1 MDAERI
7 AWDIPLPSPSRPS
20 PVLRFLPPLP
30 SPHHLSPRHILR
42 SVFVPSLCCP
52 ASIVSLL
59 FLLCCLFCFALFA
72 LLGARVG
79 LLCASSPSL
88 PPFSFLC
95 SACLLCAPLA
105 YCLCLF
111 FPLVSSVAGCPCSLP
126 RSLTLLVCVRVCP
139 ELRHFKSHS
148 IWNFSTNPPYF
159 DKCVMC
165 SNKLQDF
172 LGLLASIDA
181 NLLTQ
186 RLTQIRH
193 WEVAERVSP
202 SISFER
208 SIAICCQI
216 LPPKG
221 PVCVSCFN
229 KQAVTGQLLTRD
241 MQDRALWCCW
251 FGLYVKKNPAIH
263 GNWAKPQT
271 QHAESCPFRMQ

>member
-105 YCLCLF
+105 YCLPLF
-111 FPLVSSVAGCPCSLP
+111 VLSSCFLGRWLSLFPPSFPPPSC
-126 RSLTLLVCVRVCP
+126 VCVCP

-159 DKCVMC
+159 DKCV
-165 SNKLQDF
+165 
-172 LGLLASIDA
+172 
-181 NLLTQ
+181 
-186 RLTQIRH
+186 
-193 WEVAERVSP
+193 P
-202 SISFER
+202 S
-208 SIAICCQI
+208 
-216 LPPKG
+216 
-221 PVCVSCFN
+221 
-229 KQAVTGQLLTRD
+229 
-241 MQDRALWCCW
+241 
-251 FGLYVKKNPAIH
+251 
-263 GNWAKPQT
+263 
-271 QHAESCPFRMQ
+271 